1 MQKRNAM
8 KKLLICVIILAI
20 LALFMKVTAPSPE
33 KHREVAQEKLSELVS
48 EKISTIE
55 GAKEIIEGN
64 NIDTKLFI
72 RLALTQLQMKDY
84 FVCNAGFIKYEGDE
98 YMLTLGMFGHVF
110 VMTDYIDEMQKANE
124 KLEELRDKYNK

>member
-1 MQKRNAM
+1 M
-8 KKLLICVIILAI
+8 KKLLIFVIILAI

-84 FVCNAGFIKYEGDE
+84 FVCNAGFIKYDGEE

-110 VMTDYIDEMQKANE
+110 VMTDYIDEIQQANE
-124 KLEELRDKYNK
+124 KISKFIQ